1 MAVTSTIDGRHND
14 NYNFASFQAR
24 GGGIVAGILN
34 VTYSGS
40 GGMTV
45 TGLGFTNP
53 YYLYASPCSYYIFEW
68 KATTSQL
75 KAYTTVITTT
85 ALASVLIEA
94 ASDTDFT
101 AASSGGV
108 QFFAIGWAR

>member
-1 MAVTSTIDGRHND
+1 MAVTYTPDGRFNQ
-14 NYNFASFQAR
+14 NYEFASFQAR
-24 GGGIVAGILN
+24 GGGIVMGILN

-45 TGLGFTNP
+45 TGLGFNTP
-53 YYLYASPCSYYIFEW
+53 FYLYAAPASSYVFEW

-75 KAYTTVITTT
+75 KAMYQQVTST
-85 ALASVLIEA
+85 AGAVVSVEP

-101 AASSGGV
+101 ALGDGG
-108 QFFAIGWAR
+108 